1 MLDREKLSRVLINL
15 LSNAVKY
22 TKEGGVVLRAAP
34 WQGSIAFEVE
44 DTGVG
49 VPAHLVAA
57 AFEPFRQIRTGTGE
71 AAARAPG
78 SGSRSPSSSS
88 S

>member
-15 LSNAVKY
+15 LSNAVKN
-22 TKEGGVVLRAAP
+22 THEGRVVLRASP

-44 DTGVG
+44 DTGIG
-49 VPAHLVAA
+49 IP
-57 AFEPFRQIRTGTGE
+57 RTSSRRRSSRSGRSAPGR
-71 AAARAPG
+71 AIPGAARG

-88 S
+88 R